1 MQIDSVFTNFIAYK
15 ELGVSNREAL
25 IDFCKERVKDNDGIF
40 VDPDD
45 TTFAA
50 AAAGADWFSVPGMGL
65 SIVDQP
71 GKNTWP
77 ISTASF
83 IIMYKEPK
91 DKKSSQEAIKFFD
104 WAFRNG
110 AKMSEELDYVHL
122 PLNLQ
127 NQIRQIIWSKIK
139 H

>member
-1 MQIDSVFTNFIAYK
+1 MTHLKLQ
-15 ELGVSNREAL
+15 NR
-25 IDFCKERVKDNDGIF
+25 DGEF

-45 TTFAA
+45 TAFAA
-50 AAAGADWFSVPGMGL
+50 AAADANWFSVPGMGL
-65 SIVDQP
+65 SIVNQP
-71 GKNTWP
+71 GKLTWP

-83 IIMYKEPK
+83 IVMYQQPRDAKASREV
-91 DKKSSQEAIKFFD
+91 IKFFD

-110 AKMSEELDYVHL
+110 AAMSEELDYVHL

-127 NQIRQIIWSKIK
+127 NQIRNQVWSKIK